1 MAKRSRSN
9 ALFNLEDLQENAAK
23 FESLI
28 CNYLGGFRLVDLGIQ
43 IETKSTAFGEIGDE
57 NSGPGF
63 ELGSLSEKAK
73 NHTPFHLLNRF
84 I

>member
-1 MAKRSRSN
+1 M
-9 ALFNLEDLQENAAK
+9 
-23 FESLI
+23 
-28 CNYLGGFRLVDLGIQ
+28 DLGIQ